1 MRRGRYGSPC
11 AARKSTALRTGGAA
25 ALRGG
30 GREAAT
36 APAAI
41 AHGAAPPAAPGRA
54 TRTRYKGPGGI
65 AEYRAIPHEDVGGR
79 WFHDVDRTL
88 NLNNPVL
95 AARPA
100 RSQIYVETKRREEWR
115 VYAGT
120 DRQSVNATWKVQ
132 YDFYPCSMIKRADQG
147 HWGNVG

>member
-1 MRRGRYGSPC
+1 M
-11 AARKSTALRTGGAA
+11 LR
-25 ALRGG
+25 
-30 GREAAT
+30 
-36 APAAI
+36 PASE
-41 AHGAAPPAAPGRA
+41 PAGDVGRA
-54 TRTRYKGPGGI
+54 RPRYKGPAGI